1 VKNSSKYSLKNIKKT
16 WTNIKLPYKIIF
28 ILLITLCIGLLGY
41 VGTNIY
47 FQNDMEIFKAPK
59 ANFRNSV
66 TLVPPTPLPPK
77 YSVMNGIQ
85 VDYEEYDAL
94 TQRKP
99 LAVVVNN
106 HKDARPQSGLS
117 SADTVMEVLAEGG
130 ITRYVAMYHNNYD
143 VEKIGPIRSLRYYMI
158 DFASGYDDAMILHH
172 GWAGFDNADFEVYN
186 AETDARG
193 AVSKFN
199 IKNIQTEA
207 STYRDP
213 QKAKTS
219 GYVHSLYT
227 DFTRINSEISR
238 LAKSYNWNLSSENLK
253 EIAFKDD
260 APETERGLFTSV
272 DIKFMSLGGSD
283 YASKFT
289 YDKVG
294 NVYPRFVGGQADIDQ
309 LTNKQISP
317 KNVII
322 EWHEYADARDGHS
335 RIVIKMIGENKVTIL
350 RDGQVIEGTWRKES
364 RLDRTQYFDSAGNEI
379 PLNRGQIWIVNAV
392 KVQDRLISTVT
403 IQ

>member
-1 VKNSSKYSLKNIKKT
+1 MYWDNLKMPIKIFLVLLMSLS
-16 WTNIKLPYKIIF
+16 
-28 ILLITLCIGLLGY
+28 IGLIGY
-41 VGTNIY
+41 LGTNYY
-47 FQNDMEIFKAPK
+47 FNNNIAILKAPK
-59 ANFRNSV
+59 ASSRNSV
-66 TLVPPTPLPPK
+66 TIIPPTPLPPK
-77 YSVMNGIQ
+77 YSKINGIQ
-85 VDYEEYDAL
+85 VEYEEFDSL
-94 TQRKP
+94 LDRKP
-99 LAVVVNN
+99 IAIVVNN
-106 HKDARPQSGLS
+106 HKEARPQSGLS
-117 SADTVMEVLAEGG
+117 SADTVLEVLAEGG

-193 AVSKFN
+193 AISKFK
-199 IKNIQTEA
+199 IKNIQTEP

-213 QKAKTS
+213 QKAKTA

-227 DFTRINSEISR
+227 DFTRINSEIAR
-238 LAKSYNWNLSSENLK
+238 LSKSYSWNLSSENLK
-253 EIAFKDD
+253 EISFKDD
-260 APETERGLFTSV
+260 ASETERGEFSSV
-272 DIKFMSLGGSD
+272 DVKFMSLGGSD

-289 YDKVG
+289 YDKIT
-294 NVYPRFVGGQADIDQ
+294 NSYPRFIGGQPDIDQ

-322 EWHEYADARDGHS
+322 EWHEYADARDGHN
-335 RIVIKMIGENKVTIL
+335 RIVIKMIGENKATIL
-350 RDGQVIEGTWRKES
+350 RDGQIIEGKWRKQS
-364 RLDRTQYFDSAGNEI
+364 RLDRTQYFDTEGNEI